1 VQGPCFAVSDV
12 DVYNIDYYR
21 PDAAEQWMNRP
32 IEGHTKYGWELPFQH
47 YYPTLSTQP
56 IITTCADVAKYGFCE
71 YANFAASGGPQL
83 HSAYFPKASSVG
95 MPGLEG
101 GPTMEWPTPR
111 TPPRPTGEVPDNFR
125 TLCPSACGAC

>member
-1 VQGPCFAVSDV
+1 MQGPCFAVSDV

-71 YANFAASGGPQL
+71 YANFAASGGPDAWPDFDAMATAAV
-83 HSAYFPKASSVG
+83 SCRASSG
-95 MPGLEG
+95 AA
-101 GPTMEWPTPR
+101 
-111 TPPRPTGEVPDNFR
+111 PRPCRPSSNPPDVAVGVP
-125 TLCPSACGAC
+125 